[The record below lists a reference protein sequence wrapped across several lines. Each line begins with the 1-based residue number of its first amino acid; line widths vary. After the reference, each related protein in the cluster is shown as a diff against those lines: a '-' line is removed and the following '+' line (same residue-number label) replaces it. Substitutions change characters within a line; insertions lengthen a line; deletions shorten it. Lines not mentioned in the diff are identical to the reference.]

1 MKISTKQFGEV
12 EVDEKLIINFK
23 DGILGFE
30 ELENYVLLTEENG
43 IFFWLTSIK
52 EPEIVFPLFPLRVL
66 DSDYPQEKEYEAFGI
81 VNLDREPSKI
91 NINLKAP
98 VYINQVKKTGYQKVI
113 DSDKFPIDYALFV
126 EN

>member
-1 MKISTKQFGEV
+1 MKIKTKQFGEI

-30 ELENYVLLTEENG
+30 ELKKYVLLTEENG
-43 IFFWLTSIK
+43 IFFWLTSLE

-66 DSDYPQEKEYEAFGI
+66 DKSYPQEKEFEAFGI
-81 VNLDREPSKI
+81 VNLDKEPSKI

-98 VYINQVKKTGYQKVI
+98 VYINQVNKSGFQKII
-113 DSDKFPIDYALFV
+113 DSDKFPIEYSLFV

>member
-1 MKISTKQFGEV
+1 MKISTKQFGEI

-30 ELENYVLLTEENG
+30 ELKKYVLLTEENG
-43 IFFWLTSIK
+43 IFFWLTSLE

-66 DSDYPQEKEYEAFGI
+66 DGDYPQEKEFEAFGI
-81 VNLDREPSKI
+81 VKLDKEPSKI

-98 VYINQVKKTGYQKVI
+98 VYISQENKSGFQKVI
-113 DSDKFPIDYALFV
+113 DSEKFPIDYLLFV